1 MMSSVDMEASWSS
14 SASST
19 AMAAGAGAG
28 DDIARLIA
36 SGSERKGACGV
47 GLVAAAALDFCWK
60 KIRCDGLA
68 STCARRRRCD
78 GRSRA
83 VYLRPGRAGPMRIGL
98 GYIWAK
104 PGEMSIGLGWWR

>member
-19 AMAAGAGAG
+19 AMAAGAGAD

-47 GLVAAAALDFCWK
+47 GLEAAAAALELCWK
-60 KIRCDGLA
+60 KIRFDGLP
-68 STCARRRRCD
+68 STCARRCQDDAMGEAD
-78 GRSRA
+78 GCA
-83 VYLRPGRAGPMRIGL
+83 VYLRPGRAGRGP
-98 GYIWAK
+98 
-104 PGEMSIGLGWWR
+104 SSV

>member
-19 AMAAGAGAG
+19 AMAAGAGAD

-36 SGSERKGACGV
+36 SGSERKGA
-47 GLVAAAALDFCWK
+47 LDFCWK
-60 KIRCDGLA
+60 KIRGDGLA